1 MIRHRQISA
10 AFAITLFL
18 VGGAAHAQTPQDWI
32 KRILNPTT
40 IGVTPPPGATENRKL
55 TVDYLSKT
63 DPPLQMIIYM
73 APLDQLKAV
82 SEHFAKTLNVKPV
95 VTGSGEF
102 EIHKFTC
109 GTGAGCPTTAEGL
122 AVTITRSPFVDNKV
136 QMTLEYLPKK

>member
-1 MIRHRQISA
+1 MNQHRGLLTLVTVGLLIAISA
-10 AFAITLFL
+10 R
-18 VGGAAHAQTPQDWI
+18 AQTPQDWI
-32 KRILNPTT
+32 KRILNPSS
-40 IGVTPPPGATENRKL
+40 IGVTAPPGATENRKL

-82 SEHFAKTLNVKPV
+82 SDHFAKALGIEPT

-109 GTGAGCPTTAEGL
+109 GAGGGCPATAEGL
-122 AVTITRSPFVDNKV
+122 TVTITRSQFVDNKLQV
-136 QMTLEYLPKK
+136 TLEYLPKK